1 MKTLNDNLKEI
12 LTVDGA
18 MIVGLVDA
26 NSGMLLG
33 SVGTGVD
40 MEVAAA
46 GNTEVVRAKLKTI
59 EALKLGDQIEDV
71 LITLGRQYHII
82 RPLPQKPG
90 LFLYCVLDKARANL
104 ALARRK
110 ISDVGPLILL

>member
-18 MIVGLVDA
+18 MCVGLVDA

-33 SVGTGVD
+33 AVGSGID

-59 EALKLGDQIEDV
+59 EALSGALPEAPIIAPRLRE
-71 LITLGRQYHII
+71 LEALHGRD
-82 RPLPQKPG
+82 L
-90 LFLYCVLDKARANL
+90 
-104 ALARRK
+104 
-110 ISDVGPLILL
+110 